1 MQIFKARLSKQIDE
15 NAFRGKWT
23 GRSSGV
29 GVLFRFDGT
38 ELTAVHGGTRW
49 EPSGA
54 PGSGGFFNVLQMAVH
69 DVEPDCAVLDCE
81 EVTEVNA

>member
-1 MQIFKARLSKQIDE
+1 MQVFKARLSNTIDE
-15 NAFRGKWT
+15 NAFREKWRD
-23 GRSSGV
+23 RSGEV

-49 EPSGA
+49 DPCGA
-54 PGSGGFFNVLQMAVH
+54 PGSGGFFNVLQMVVH
-69 DVEPDCAVLDCE
+69 DVERDCAVLDCE